1 MVTML
6 AGLLFSF
13 GLMMATGTIIGM
25 ALAYRGKAMAALRME
40 HRPGRL
46 DRARADTVHICYS
59 PARRPR
65 FVPRH
70 VSNAAAPLTTVRAA

>member
-1 MVTML
+1 MVTIL

-25 ALAYRGKAMAALRME
+25 SLAYRGKAMAALRME
-40 HRPGRL
+40 HRP
-46 DRARADTVHICYS
+46 ARADTVHIRYS

-70 VSNAAAPLTTVRAA
+70 VSGTATPLTTVRAA

>member
-1 MVTML
+1 MVTIL

-25 ALAYRGKAMAALRME
+25 TLAYRGKAMAALRME
-40 HRPGRL
+40 HRPARS
-46 DRARADTVHICYS
+46 DTARADTVHIRYS

-70 VSNAAAPLTTVRAA
+70 VSGSATPLTIVRAA